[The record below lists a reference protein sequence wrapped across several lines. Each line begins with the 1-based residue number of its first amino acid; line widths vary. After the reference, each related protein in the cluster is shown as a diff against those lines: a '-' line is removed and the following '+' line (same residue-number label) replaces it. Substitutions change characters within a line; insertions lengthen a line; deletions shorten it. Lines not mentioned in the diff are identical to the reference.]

1 MTHIQDSVIL
11 VVGASGGLGREIARL
26 LATGGARVILSGRD
40 RTKLEAL
47 GIPGTVLVADLND
60 PEAIRDLVAAAVSV
74 HGRLDGIVNA
84 SGVVA
89 FGPAS
94 ALTDATLTELFAVNT
109 LAPIRLLRASI
120 EALTLAAEQ
129 GRDPFM
135 LTISGV
141 VSASPTAN
149 LAAYSASKA
158 GLAAFGQAA
167 ARELRRVGIRIVDA
181 RPGHTETALS
191 THPISGTAPR
201 FPSGHEPAAV
211 AQRLVEAIVGGER
224 DVPSTAFL
232 TTGD

>member
-1 MTHIQDSVIL
+1 MTLIEDSVVL

-26 LATGGARVILSGRD
+26 LASGGARVILSGRD
-40 RTKLEAL
+40 RPKLEAL

-60 PEAIRDLVAAAVSV
+60 PQAIGDLVAAAVSV

-84 SGVVA
+84 AGVVA

-94 ALTDATLTELFAVNT
+94 ALSDATLTELFAVNT

-120 EALTLAAEQ
+120 EALTLSSEQ
-129 GRDPFM
+129 GRDPFV

-141 VSASPTAN
+141 VSESPTAN

-181 RPGHTETALS
+181 RPGHTETDLS

-201 FPSGHEPAAV
+201 FPSGHEPATV

-232 TTGD
+232 TTSD

>member
-1 MTHIQDSVIL
+1 MTLIQDSVVL

-26 LATGGARVILSGRD
+26 LADGGARVILSGRD

-60 PEAIRDLVAAAVSV
+60 PEAIGDLVAAAVSV

-84 SGVVA
+84 AGVVA

-94 ALTDATLTELFAVNT
+94 ALSDATLTELFAVNT

-120 EALTLAAEQ
+120 EALTLSAEQ
-129 GRDPFM
+129 GRDPFV

-141 VSASPTAN
+141 VSESPTAN

-232 TTGD
+232 AMGD